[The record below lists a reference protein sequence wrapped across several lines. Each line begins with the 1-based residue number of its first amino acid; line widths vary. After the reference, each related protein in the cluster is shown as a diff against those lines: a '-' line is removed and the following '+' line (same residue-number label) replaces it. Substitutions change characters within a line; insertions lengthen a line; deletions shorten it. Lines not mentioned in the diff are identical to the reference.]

1 MLNTEQ
7 PHIWAHSLPKLCCPS
22 KWWQFQWSHQLS
34 TRMVVKSNAFPFK
47 PTRKGIILISISWC
61 LLRVCAQILGAD
73 LLKFAKLQMNE
84 AELRTS
90 GTQGTVCQLLWSSW
104 NETHGE
110 MKAVL
115 EAQGSLRADRAPLL
129 RRREFLPS
137 CFLSL
142 PCPIKV
148 RIMNVNFCFTWSV
161 WGINVLRAANA

>member
-1 MLNTEQ
+1 M
-7 PHIWAHSLPKLCCPS
+7 
-22 KWWQFQWSHQLS
+22 
-34 TRMVVKSNAFPFK
+34 
-47 PTRKGIILISISWC
+47 
-61 LLRVCAQILGAD
+61 LGAD

-129 RRREFLPS
+129 RRGEFLPS

-148 RIMNVNFCFTWSV
+148 RIMNVSFCFTWSV